1 MKMTGAAIIATALLS
16 ILFAATSDE
25 VAVAAPRSQPPAAQP
40 PAAQPPAAVPRPQL
54 SVAQPPAAQP
64 GTAVPTP
71 ARAKVVENSSAHRC
85 ENRLVRGV
93 HTARAEWEARQG
105 ALEDVADVCPSG
117 KINPTQ
123 MHCTP
128 VTGAEGIPGYAATK
142 CVQQALCILCGDT
155 LSRQNGAD

>member
-1 MKMTGAAIIATALLS
+1 MHSGQFMKMMGVVIIATALLVF
-16 ILFAATSDE
+16 LFATTSDE
-25 VAVAAPRSQPPAAQP
+25 VVIAAPRPQSPAAQP
-40 PAAQPPAAVPRPQL
+40 PATQPVAAVPTQAPRL
-54 SVAQPPAAQP
+54 
-64 GTAVPTP
+64 PTP
-71 ARAKVVENSSAHRC
+71 ARAKVAENSPVNRC

-128 VTGAEGIPGYAATK
+128 VTGADGIVG
-142 CVQQALCILCGDT
+142 
-155 LSRQNGAD
+155 